1 MVENDEIIGVSLPPL
16 EDINKGSCKRTF
28 NMFIDKSK
36 KLYTKY
42 GIKSLNIAIPTDDV
56 GNRKCSIEDLWQIIE
71 IALVNISENLIYDL
85 PSCNGVRH
93 FMNFEDLVM
102 VINISIDY

>member
-56 GNRKCSIEDLWQIIE
+56 GNRKCSREELPQVIE
-71 IALVNISENLIYDL
+71 IALVDISDNLIYDH
-85 PSCNGVRH
+85 PMCGGVRR
-93 FMNFEDLVM
+93 FMNFEDLVKM
-102 VINISIDY
+102 INILVDY

>member
-16 EDINKGSCKRTF
+16 EDINKDSRKRTF

-56 GNRKCSIEDLWQIIE
+56 GNKKCSIEDLPQVTE
-71 IALVNISENLIYDL
+71 IALVDISDNLIYDHTL
-85 PSCNGVRH
+85 CDGVRC
-93 FMNFEDLVM
+93 FMNFEDLVKM
-102 VINISIDY
+102 INISVDF